1 MRLNHP
7 ARCGFHPGHSLRRGL
22 RAAGPYVLAALA
34 LLVASELLWL
44 WHSWPVRQ
52 VLDSETAAVEVSI

>member
-1 MRLNHP
+1 MRLNAP
-7 ARCGFHPGHSLRRGL
+7 ARSGFRPGHSPRTGL
-22 RAAGPYVLAALA
+22 RAAGPYVLVALA

-52 VLDSETAAVEVSI
+52 VLDSESPAVEVSL